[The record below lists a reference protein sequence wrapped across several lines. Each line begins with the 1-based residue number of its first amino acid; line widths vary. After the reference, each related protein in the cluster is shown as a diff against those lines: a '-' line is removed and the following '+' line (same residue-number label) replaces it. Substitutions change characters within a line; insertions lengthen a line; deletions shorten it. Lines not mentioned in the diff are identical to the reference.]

1 MRDAVIQAGDM
12 LLERFKG
19 DKEIS
24 FKGRADVVTD
34 VDIAVEKQII
44 YALQSEYTGFGVLAE
59 ESQPIQG
66 TSGYTWVIDPL
77 DGTRNYSLGIPFFS
91 VVIALCRGD
100 EVIMGMTYDPV
111 RREMFHAKK
120 GEGAFL
126 NSDPISVSNKT
137 DLPEALLG
145 YDLGYVDADA
155 SKAIE
160 LILSLWPNIQGTRIL
175 GSAALGL
182 AYAACGR
189 LDLYFHHR
197 LSPWDLASG
206 ILLAREAG
214 GIVTD
219 KYSVQAN
226 LYSES
231 IIASNGALY
240 NNFIK
245 ATEGLAWRI

>member
-1 MRDAVIQAGDM
+1 M
-12 LLERFKG
+12 
-19 DKEIS
+19 
-24 FKGRADVVTD
+24 
-34 VDIAVEKQII
+34 
-44 YALQSEYTGFGVLAE
+44 
-59 ESQPIQG
+59 
-66 TSGYTWVIDPL
+66 
-77 DGTRNYSLGIPFFS
+77 
-91 VVIALCRGD
+91 
-100 EVIMGMTYDPV
+100 
-111 RREMFHAKK
+111 
-120 GEGAFL
+120 
-126 NSDPISVSNKT
+126 
-137 DLPEALLG
+137 
-145 YDLGYVDADA
+145 DADA